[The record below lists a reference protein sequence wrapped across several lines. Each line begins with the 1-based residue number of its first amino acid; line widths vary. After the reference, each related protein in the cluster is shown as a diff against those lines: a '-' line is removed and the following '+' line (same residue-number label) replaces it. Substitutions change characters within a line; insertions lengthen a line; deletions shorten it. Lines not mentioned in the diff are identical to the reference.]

1 MSIEVSLNRIKQW
14 KRPHKFRS
22 VIAYEPRGIYQVDIM
37 HLYPLWDKIFTSQQK
52 SNYKIN
58 DYALVCVDVY
68 SRYVKA
74 RSMGHKYKSS
84 IAGTLYSLLRIMGK
98 PQIVS
103 ADNEIIDSLYENK
116 KLNLFI
122 RYH

>member
-1 MSIEVSLNRIKQW
+1 MTTLVTFNKLRQW
-14 KRPHKFRS
+14 RRPNKFRLI
-22 VIAYEPRGIYQVDIM
+22 VAYGPKGIYQVDMM

-74 RSMGHKYKSS
+74 RSMAHKFKSS
-84 IAGTLYSLLRIMGK
+84 IAGTLYNLLRIMGK
-98 PQIVS
+98 PQIIS
-103 ADNEIIDSLYENK
+103 ADNEIINALYDKEFCIR
-116 KLNLFI
+116 NLME
-122 RYH
+122 